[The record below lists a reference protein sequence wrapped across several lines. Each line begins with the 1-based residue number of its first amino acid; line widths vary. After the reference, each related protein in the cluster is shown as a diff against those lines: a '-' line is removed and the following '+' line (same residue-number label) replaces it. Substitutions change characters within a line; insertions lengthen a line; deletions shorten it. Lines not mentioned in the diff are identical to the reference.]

1 MAQYARVRRA
11 CATQGR
17 DPEEVSMSGVLI
29 ACCGSSEDEIAR
41 RAEAIGLP
49 LAQLY
54 ATGATG
60 SPARVVECCRH
71 AQAAGAD
78 RLYLQIRD
86 LEDLD
91 HIRLIG
97 EEVLPALR

>member
-1 MAQYARVRRA
+1 
-11 CATQGR
+11 
-17 DPEEVSMSGVLI
+17 MSGVLI
-29 ACCGSSEDEIAR
+29 ACCGSSEDEIVR
-41 RAEAIGLP
+41 RAAAIQLP

-54 ATGATG
+54 AAGATG
-60 SPARVVECCRH
+60 SPAQVIERCNQG
-71 AQAAGAD
+71 QAAGAET
-78 RLYLQIRD
+78 LYLQIRD